1 MEVVVSFFK
10 KIKQSLGVG
19 TIDFDFE
26 VPPAVANSS
35 GRIDGT
41 IIITAKTE
49 QSIKDVEMKLEREQV
64 WEQIEQRYNS
74 TSNIYEDQWVTK
86 TSISTIAQW
95 KDETPFTL
103 AEGEE
108 RRIPFTLIFPVVEN
122 PYGVADNPSLWD
134 FLPAALNFGNG
145 YRNQRISYRIEG
157 DADVE
162 GAAFD
167 KGESTPITLT

>member
-1 MEVVVSFFK
+1 MSFFK
-10 KIKQSLGVG
+10 KIKQSLGMG
-19 TIDFDFE
+19 TIDFDIE

-41 IIITAKTE
+41 IVITAKTA
-49 QSIKDVEMKLEREQV
+49 QSIKDVEVKLEREQV
-64 WEQIEQRYNS
+64 WEQIEQRYNAS
-74 TSNIYEDQWVTK
+74 TKIYEDQWVNK
-86 TSISTIAQW
+86 SRFDTIAQW
-95 KDETPFTL
+95 KDEAPFSL
-103 AEGEE
+103 AEGEV
-108 RRIPFTLIFPVVEN
+108 RRIPFTLIFPVVEH

-134 FLPAALNFGNG
+134 FLSAALNFGNG